1 MSSTQLINIRQA
13 AAQSGLGE
21 WAIRTA
27 IRRGELTAVNVGTG
41 QRQHLRVTLPEV
53 QRLKAALAARTTGD
67 PNDR

>member
-1 MSSTQLINIRQA
+1 MSDTLINIRQA

-21 WAIRTA
+21 WAIRAA
-27 IRRGELTAVNVGTG
+27 IKRGDLAAVNVGTG

-67 PNDR
+67 LNDR